1 MSWFLKLSI
10 RWKLQLGFFVVTMV
24 TTIYNRL
31 LALHELQKMIDLA
44 RQGGASAIVIRSLED
59 NRATF
64 LFNSVWES
72 LLEFGLQ
79 FMLIGFVAKLF
90 MRPIIDLCG
99 ALQTVEQGDLTKGVN
114 VTAHDEIGVLQRIF
128 NDVVGKLS
136 HILGDVDSSGRQM
149 EQSAFQIAT
158 IAKGIA
164 EVSRQE
170 ESRSAEVVSAT
181 QELNAIA
188 QDVTQKAEAAADKTR
203 EVEGSSREGM
213 GAVQRNIS
221 EMETVTG
228 EVNRVS
234 LEVADLSAVAERIT
248 DIIDTIK
255 EIAGQ
260 TNLLALNAAIE
271 AARAGEQG
279 RGFAVV
285 ADEVRKLAERT
296 TLSAVEVTDIV
307 SAIGGKV
314 TQLRGAMEVVVER
327 VSGTQA
333 VAMETAN
340 LMEMMAGGVSEAAR
354 TNDEITIAS
363 RRQIENI
370 GQLENTLERLF
381 ATLHESSAKVE
392 TTAAIGDDLYRVS
405 GRLNGVMAGFS
416 FERQHAIAA
425 SAHEKRRHPRVE
437 NGLLVE
443 VVNPAGSNYEALT
456 SDFSMTG
463 MRLALSKPIEQG
475 RVRLNIFQPVNSLE
489 GYQKQRPF
497 EIEAVVRWQREEN
510 GQLYAGVEFAN
521 MGPDDKRRLQ
531 AAFDYFAI
539 SPEFSR

>member
-1 MSWFLKLSI
+1 
-10 RWKLQLGFFVVTMV
+10 
-24 TTIYNRL
+24 
-31 LALHELQKMIDLA
+31 LQK
-44 RQGGASAIVIRSLED
+44 
-59 NRATF
+59 
-64 LFNSVWES
+64 
-72 LLEFGLQ
+72 
-79 FMLIGFVAKLF
+79 
-90 MRPIIDLCG
+90 
-99 ALQTVEQGDLTKGVN
+99 VEQGDLTQGVN
-114 VTAHDEIGVLQRIF
+114 ITAHDEIGVLQRIF
-128 NDVVGKLS
+128 NDVVGKLN
-136 HILGDVDSSGRQM
+136 HILGDVDSGGRQM

-188 QDVTQKAEAAADKTR
+188 QEVTVKAEAAAEKTR
-203 EVEGSSREGM
+203 EVEGSGRQGV

-234 LEVADLSAVAERIT
+234 LEVADLSVVADRIT
-248 DIIDTIK
+248 NIIDTIK

-296 TLSAVEVTDIV
+296 TLSAVEVTEIV
-307 SAIGGKV
+307 GAIGGKV

-333 VAMETAN
+333 VTMETAN

-354 TNDEITIAS
+354 TNDDITAAS
-363 RRQIENI
+363 RRQIEHI
-370 GQLENTLERLF
+370 HQLESTLERLF
-381 ATLHESSAKVE
+381 ATLHESSTKVE
-392 TTAAIGDDLYRVS
+392 TTATIGDDLYRVS
-405 GRLNGVMAGFS
+405 GRLNGVMAGFR
-416 FERQHAIAA
+416 FDRQHAIAP
-425 SAHEKRRHPRVE
+425 SANEKRRSPRVE

-456 SDFSMTG
+456 SDFSMVG
-463 MRLALSKPIEQG
+463 MRLALSKRIEQD
-475 RVRLNIFQPVNSLE
+475 RVRLRIFQPVDSLE
-489 GYQKQRPF
+489 GYQKQQPF
-497 EIEAVVRWQREEN
+497 EIEAAVRWQREEG
-510 GQLYAGVEFAN
+510 GQLYCGVEFVN
-521 MGPDDKRRLQ
+521 VGPEVKQRLQ
-531 AAFDYFAI
+531 AAFAYFDI